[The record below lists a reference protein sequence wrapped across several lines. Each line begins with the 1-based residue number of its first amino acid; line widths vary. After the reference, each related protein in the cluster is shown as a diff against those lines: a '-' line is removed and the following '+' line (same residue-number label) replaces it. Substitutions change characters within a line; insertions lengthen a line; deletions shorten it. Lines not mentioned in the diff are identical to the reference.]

1 MTLLKLTRAHVIVA
15 GDVQGISFRYYTK
28 QKAIILGIKGWVRN
42 LTSGEVEA
50 IFEGLE
56 DRIREMVEWCK
67 KGPWLSKVNNVRVE
81 FSDYKGEF
89 ENFEIR
95 Y

>member
-1 MTLLKLTRAHVIVA
+1 MTLLKLARAHVIIA
-15 GDVQGISFRYYTK
+15 GDVQGVSFRYFTK
-28 QKAIILGIKGWVRN
+28 QKAIILGIKGWARN
-42 LTSGEVEA
+42 LHTGEVEA
-50 IFEGLE
+50 VFEGSE
-56 DRIREMVEWCK
+56 ESIKEMAEWCK